1 MTLQP
6 PTTRVLAP
14 GQGLIILNCS
24 RRKLVTA
31 APVEALDLYQG
42 GCVPSAREH
51 FAADPA
57 RRARIR
63 ILSGAHGLLRPET
76 LISTYDHR
84 LTTRAAA
91 ACLYGR
97 TVAAQLDAELADAP
111 SLRHVLILVEPLYLH
126 ALQRVF
132 DHPARFGQITII
144 PDPGAWHDAL
154 PHLRDWG
161 WA

>member
-6 PTTRVLAP
+6 SPTRVIAP
-14 GQGLIILNCS
+14 DHGLIILNCS
-24 RRKLVTA
+24 RRKIVTA
-31 APVEALDLYQG
+31 APVAALDLYQG

-51 FAADPA
+51 FAADAA

-63 ILSGAHGLLRPET
+63 ILSGAHGLLRPEA
-76 LISTYDHR
+76 LLSTYDHR
-84 LTTRAAA
+84 LTTRAEATR
-91 ACLYGR
+91 LHER
-97 TVAAQLDAELADAP
+97 TVAAQLDTELADAP

-132 DHPARFGQITII
+132 DHPAQFRQITII
-144 PDPGAWHDAL
+144 PDPRAWRAAV